1 MKSVWIPG
9 SMTEISGIMKDL
21 KDVGGQGWFPPQL
34 DTTDLFDLQRKQ
46 VVLRERQWIII
57 NVTRWWLHSHLL
69 FQMCFLAWVNQ
80 HIPWY
85 LLCSWAI
92 DSEKAFCSVCLCVC
106 VRSIAQSCPTLCNP
120 LDCSLSGSSVH
131 GIFQA
136 RILQWVA
143 ISYSRG
149 SSWHKDQTCSPC
161 VSCIGRRFLYH

>member
-1 MKSVWIPG
+1 MWQRLAASWRTWRMRGKV
-9 SMTEISGIMKDL
+9 
-21 KDVGGQGWFPPQL
+21 GWFPPHP

-46 VVLRERQWIII
+46 IVLRERQWIII

-85 LLCSWAI
+85 LLRSWDI
-92 DSEKAFCSVCLCVC
+92 DLEKVFCSVCLCVC
-106 VRSIAQSCPTLCNP
+106 VRSISQSCPTLCNP
-120 LDCSLSGSSVH
+120 LDCSPSRSSVH
-131 GIFQA
+131 GISQA

>member
-1 MKSVWIPG
+1 M
-9 SMTEISGIMKDL
+9 
-21 KDVGGQGWFPPQL
+21 QGKGEWFPPHP

-46 VVLRERQWIII
+46 IVLRERQWIII

-92 DSEKAFCSVCLCVC
+92 DPEKAFCSVCLCVC
-106 VRSIAQSCPTLCNP
+106 ACSIARSCPTLCNP
-120 LDCSLSGSSVH
+120 LDCSLSGFSVH

-136 RILQWVA
+136 SILQWVA

-149 SSWHKDQTCSPC
+149 SSWPKAWTQ
-161 VSCIGRRFLYH
+161 VSCIVSRFFTFWATRCSLYNINCDLS